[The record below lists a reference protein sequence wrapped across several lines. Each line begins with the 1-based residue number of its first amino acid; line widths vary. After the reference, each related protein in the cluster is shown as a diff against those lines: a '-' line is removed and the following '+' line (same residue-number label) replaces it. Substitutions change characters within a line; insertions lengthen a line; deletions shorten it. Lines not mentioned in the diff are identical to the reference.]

1 MSIYYMWTSLSFF
14 FNGSQDRS
22 KDESSS
28 PNNADSKPFNLIQMD
43 DDFMTTS
50 YEMDYVFGAICFYL
64 RRGKIFSLKYNY
76 RSL

>member
-14 FNGSQDRS
+14 FNESQDRS

-28 PNNADSKPFNLIQMD
+28 PNNVDSRPFNLIQMD
-43 DDFMTTS
+43 DDFMTAS

-64 RRGKIFSLKYNY
+64 RRGIISNMENN
-76 RSL
+76 